1 MGWSPIRNI
10 VDAVSDVGS
19 AIDDAIIA
27 PVVDPIVKAGEQFED
42 IVREGV
48 DEIDAAIQNPYV
60 QLAAQ
65 VFFPQYAPFLD
76 AYATLDSG
84 EELSPSQIAS
94 MAAAG
99 YDINTGEPLPADIKK
114 ALNTSV
120 ALAEGDDPLKVLVSA
135 YGEDFLE
142 SSGIKAAG
150 EEGIKKVVG
159 SDAYGLIQDNMDV
172 ARVGYDVLVEGKDPL
187 EAITN
192 RYGDEIVGYLG
203 SDDPTVNALGYAGL
217 ATAVQLDKGLEP
229 EDALLV
235 GAKEYYDRGG
245 ATPDLGT
252 LASTA
257 GFDLAEV
264 NIEAPE
270 FFTNF
275 TNSLGLNPDFAFA
288 EDFVRK
294 YSPYIEDGARY
305 LADLVPSVDLSGVSF
320 GKIKDLGLGIRDLG
334 VELAGNLDYS
344 GTKFRDL
351 DVDFDE
357 LPDYGIDVGDVD
369 FDFDFFNLPFGFAQ
383 QEPVQQLDDLAV
395 AEATEED
402 EAGQE
407 QVDIPELLLAD
418 FQLKN
423 PLLRG

>member
-1 MGWSPIRNI
+1 MGWSPIRR
-10 VDAVSDVGS
+10 VKEAVSDVGS
-19 AIDDAIIA
+19 AVDDAIIA

-42 IVREGV
+42 VVREGV
-48 DEIDAAIQNPYV
+48 DEIDKAIQNPYV
-60 QLAAQ
+60 QLAVQ

-84 EELSPSQIAS
+84 EELSAQQIAS
-94 MAAAG
+94 MAASG
-99 YDINTGEPLPADIKK
+99 YDVYTGEPLPTDVKK
-114 ALNTSV
+114 ALDTSV
-120 ALAEGDDPLKVLVSA
+120 ALAEGGDPIKVLVSA

-142 SSGIKAAG
+142 SSGINAAG
-150 EEGIKKVVG
+150 EQGIKDIVG

-172 ARVGYDVLVEGKDPL
+172 ASVGYDVLVENKDPL

-229 EDALLV
+229 EDALLI
-235 GAKEYYDRGG
+235 GAREYYDRGG

-257 GFDLAEV
+257 GFDLSNI
-264 NIEAPE
+264 NIETPE

-275 TNSLGLNPDFAFA
+275 TNSLGINPDFAFA
-288 EDFVRK
+288 EDFVRQ
-294 YSPYIEDGARY
+294 YSPYIEDSARY
-305 LADLVPSVDLSGVSF
+305 LADLVPSVDLSGVNF
-320 GKIKDLGLGIRDLG
+320 GKIKDLGLGIKDLG

-344 GTKFRDL
+344 GIKYRDL
-351 DVDFDE
+351 DVEFDE
-357 LPDYGIDVGDVD
+357 LPDYGIEVGDID
-369 FDFDFFNLPFGFAQ
+369 FDFDLFNLPFSFGEQ
-383 QEPVQQLDDLAV
+383 QQPQALEDLAV
-395 AEATEED
+395 AEATEEEEQTD
-402 EAGQE
+402 N

>member
-1 MGWSPIRNI
+1 MGWSPIRR
-10 VDAVSDVGS
+10 VKEAVSDVGS
-19 AIDDAIIA
+19 AVDDAIIA

-42 IVREGV
+42 VVREGV
-48 DEIDAAIQNPYV
+48 DEIDKAIQNPYV
-60 QLAAQ
+60 QLAVQ

-84 EELSPSQIAS
+84 EELSAQQIAS
-94 MAAAG
+94 MAASG
-99 YDINTGEPLPADIKK
+99 YDVYTGEPLPTDVKK
-114 ALNTSV
+114 ALDTSV
-120 ALAEGDDPLKVLVSA
+120 ALAEGGDPIKVLVSA

-150 EEGIKKVVG
+150 EQGIKDIVG

-172 ARVGYDVLVEGKDPL
+172 ASVGYDVLVENKDPL

-229 EDALLV
+229 EDALLI
-235 GAKEYYDRGG
+235 GAREYYDRGG

-257 GFDLAEV
+257 GFDLSNI
-264 NIEAPE
+264 NIETPE

-275 TNSLGLNPDFAFA
+275 TNSLGINPDFAFA
-288 EDFVRK
+288 EDFVRQ
-294 YSPYIEDGARY
+294 YSPYIEDSARY
-305 LADLVPSVDLSGVSF
+305 LADLVPSVDLSGVNF
-320 GKIKDLGLGIRDLG
+320 GKIKDLGLGIKDLG

-344 GTKFRDL
+344 GIKYRDL
-351 DVDFDE
+351 DVEFDE
-357 LPDYGIDVGDVD
+357 LPDYGIEVGDID
-369 FDFDFFNLPFGFAQ
+369 FDFDLFNLPFSFGEQ
-383 QEPVQQLDDLAV
+383 QQPQALEDLAV
-395 AEATEED
+395 AEATEEEEQTD
-402 EAGQE
+402 N

>member
-1 MGWSPIRNI
+1 MGWSPIRR
-10 VDAVSDVGS
+10 VKEAVSDVGS
-19 AIDDAIIA
+19 AIDDVIVA

-48 DEIDAAIQNPYV
+48 DEIDKAIQNPYV

-84 EELSPSQIAS
+84 EELSAQQIAS
-94 MAAAG
+94 MAASG
-99 YDINTGEPLPADIKK
+99 YDVYTGEPLPTDVKK
-114 ALNTSV
+114 ALDTSV
-120 ALAEGDDPLKVLVSA
+120 ALAEGGDPIKVLVSA

-150 EEGIKKVVG
+150 EQGIKDIVG

-172 ARVGYDVLVEGKDPL
+172 ASVGYDVLVENKDPL

-229 EDALLV
+229 EDALLI
-235 GAKEYYDRGG
+235 GAREYYDRGG

-257 GFDLAEV
+257 GFDLSNI
-264 NIEAPE
+264 NIETPE

-275 TNSLGLNPDFAFA
+275 TNSLGINPDFAFA
-288 EDFVRK
+288 EDFVRQ
-294 YSPYIEDGARY
+294 YSPYIEDSARY
-305 LADLVPSVDLSGVSF
+305 LADLVPSVDLSGVNF
-320 GKIKDLGLGIRDLG
+320 GKIKDLGLGIKDLG

-344 GTKFRDL
+344 GIKYRDL
-351 DVDFDE
+351 DVEFDE
-357 LPDYGIDVGDVD
+357 LPDYGIEVGDID
-369 FDFDFFNLPFGFAQ
+369 FDFDLFNLPFSFGEQ
-383 QEPVQQLDDLAV
+383 QQPQALEDLAV
-395 AEATEED
+395 AEATEEEEQTD
-402 EAGQE
+402 N